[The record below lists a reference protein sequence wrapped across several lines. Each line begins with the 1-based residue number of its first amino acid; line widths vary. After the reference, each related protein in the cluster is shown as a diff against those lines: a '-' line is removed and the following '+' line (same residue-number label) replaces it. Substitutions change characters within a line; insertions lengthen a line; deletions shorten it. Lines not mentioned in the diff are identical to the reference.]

1 MFQQIQ
7 LMDMLRNV
15 RLVDLDMGL
24 LKVVWC
30 RFIVKLLYGFQE
42 YVLVMVDITWVKNI
56 SKQLYRS

>member
-1 MFQQIQ
+1 
-7 LMDMLRNV
+7 MDMLRNV